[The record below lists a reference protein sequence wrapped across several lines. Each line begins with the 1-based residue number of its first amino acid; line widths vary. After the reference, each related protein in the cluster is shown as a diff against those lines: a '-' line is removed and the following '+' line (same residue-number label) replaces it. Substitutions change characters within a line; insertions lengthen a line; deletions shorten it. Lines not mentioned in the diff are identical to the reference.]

1 MFRNENDIYRTLPYK
16 ELHSQLIFNKN
27 NQILEITKHHGLVI
41 EKKEVSNDN
50 KIEHEQMAE
59 PSEEQLISIAK
70 NIVDSILQESIEE
83 IQNPDY
89 KRHNSSKD
97 NESLNCSFTEKS
109 DFDELSIDGE
119 DDDLDLYFEDES
131 FQ

>member
-16 ELHSQLIFNKN
+16 ELHSQLLFNKN
-27 NQILEITKHHGLVI
+27 NQILEITKHHGLVK

-50 KIEHEQMAE
+50 DIEHDQTAE

-89 KRHNSSKD
+89 KRNDSSKD

-109 DFDELSIDGE
+109 DSDELSIDGE
-119 DDDLDLYFEDES
+119 DDDLGLYFEDES

>member
-1 MFRNENDIYRTLPYK
+1 LFRNENDIYRTLPYK